1 MSMQSY
7 TTHRDPDVFLNPE
20 EFDPS
25 RWLPKE
31 KVTASMNELFMPYS
45 KGTRACIGINL
56 ANMELKIVTA
66 ALLKL
71 YRVRP
76 GVDMTSDDME
86 MTDHFLL
93 VPKGGK
99 CNLVFEKIK
108 E

>member
-1 MSMQSY
+1 
-7 TTHRDPDVFLNPE
+7 
-20 EFDPS
+20 
-25 RWLPKE
+25 
-31 KVTASMNELFMPYS
+31 
-45 KGTRACIGINL
+45 L

-71 YRVRP
+71 YRVRA

-99 CNLVFEKIK
+99 CNLVFEKMK

>member
-1 MSMQSY
+1 LRFGDHLDCIGYSLICVPQL
-7 TTHRDPDVFLNPE
+7 PN
-20 EFDPS
+20 EFDRS
-25 RWLPKE
+25 TEIRWPRIGKP
-31 KVTASMNELFMPYS
+31 VT
-45 KGTRACIGINL
+45 RGINL

-71 YRVRP
+71 YRVRA

-99 CNLVFEKIK
+99 CNLVFEKMK

>member
-1 MSMQSY
+1 MQSY
-7 TTHRDPDVFLNPE
+7 TTHRDPDVFVNPE
-20 EFDPS
+20 QFDPS
-25 RWLPKE
+25 RWLPKD
-31 KVTASMNELFMPYS
+31 KVTPNMNELFMPYS
-45 KGTRACIGINL
+45 RGIRACIGLNL

-86 MTDHFLL
+86 MTDHSLL

-99 CNLVFEKIK
+99 CNLLFQRIAE
-108 E
+108 